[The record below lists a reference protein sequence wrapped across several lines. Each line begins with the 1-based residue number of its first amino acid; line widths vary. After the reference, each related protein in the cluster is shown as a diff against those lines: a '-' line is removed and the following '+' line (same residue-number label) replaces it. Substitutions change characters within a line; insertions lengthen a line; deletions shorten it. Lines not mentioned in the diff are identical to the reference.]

1 MSILT
6 AVALKALHLPPF
18 SFGKWMKFSL
28 GRPLSD
34 LIKAYTRAVSIP
46 YSVAWASIGK
56 HRPPQSP
63 GGGTA
68 TTEV

>member
-1 MSILT
+1 MTILT

-18 SFGKWMKFSL
+18 SFGKWMKFVL

-46 YSVAWASIGK
+46 YLVALGLDWEA
-56 HRPPQSP
+56 P
-63 GGGTA
+63 A
-68 TTEV
+68 TSGSRRRDRDY

>member
-18 SFGKWMKFSL
+18 SFGKWMKFAL

-46 YSVAWASIGK
+46 YSVALGLD
-56 HRPPQSP
+56 
-63 GGGTA
+63 
-68 TTEV
+68 

>member
-18 SFGKWMKFSL
+18 SFGKWMKFAL

-46 YSVAWASIGK
+46 YSVALGLDWEAL
-56 HRPPQSP
+56 
-63 GGGTA
+63 A
-68 TTEV
+68 TSESRRRDRDY